1 MTKMNW
7 EYGSEADF
15 ERLLERFSS
24 FIQMHIQK
32 FDPQKNGID
41 PEDISQEI
49 RIKIWQILKDEK
61 KIKNYSSYIRKIVD
75 STVIDQLRR
84 KRRQE
89 GIIIKE
95 KLKRISEQ
103 QGFYTMRGSTE
114 KIPSYTM
121 GRALDSLMKS
131 RQKVVRLFL
140 LNMTLEEI
148 AISLN
153 WSKDKTRNLLYR
165 GLSDLKKS
173 LIEQGIND
181 DNLG

>member
-1 MTKMNW
+1 MNW
-7 EYGSEADF
+7 EFGDGDDF
-15 ERLLERFSS
+15 EKLIERFSS

-32 FDPQKNGID
+32 YDPQKNGID

-49 RIKIWQILKDEK
+49 KIKIWQILKDEK

-89 GIIIKE
+89 GIIKRE

-103 QGFYTMRGSTE
+103 QGFYAMRSSAE
-114 KIPSYTM
+114 KIPHHKM
-121 GRALDSLMKS
+121 GMALDSLMKS

-165 GLSDLKKS
+165 GLADLKKI
-173 LIEQGIND
+173 LKEQNNKD
-181 DNLG
+181 ENLG

>member
-1 MTKMNW
+1 MHW
-7 EYGSEADF
+7 EKGNEEDF
-15 ERLLERFSS
+15 EKVLERFSS

-49 RIKIWQILKDEK
+49 RIKIWRILKDEK
-61 KIKNYSSYIRKIVD
+61 KIKNYSSYIRKVVD
-75 STVIDQLRR
+75 STVIDQLRK

-89 GIIIKE
+89 GIIRKE
-95 KLKRISEQ
+95 KIKKISEQ
-103 QGFYTMRGSTE
+103 QGFYLMRSSSE
-114 KIPSYTM
+114 KIPTHMM
-121 GRALDSLMKS
+121 GQAIDSLMQS

-165 GLSDLKKS
+165 GLADLKKS
-173 LIEQGIND
+173 LKEQGIKNE
-181 DNLG
+181 NLG

>member
-1 MTKMNW
+1 MDW
-7 EYGSEADF
+7 ENCTGDDF
-15 ERLLERFSS
+15 EILIERFTG

-41 PEDISQEI
+41 PEDIAQEI

-61 KIKNYSSYIRKIVD
+61 KIKNYSSYIKKIVD

-89 GIIIKE
+89 GIIRKE

-103 QGFYTMRGSTE
+103 QGFYTMRGSIE
-114 KIPSYTM
+114 KISSYQM
-121 GRALDSLMKS
+121 GQAIDSLMKS

-148 AISLN
+148 ALALN

-165 GLSDLKKS
+165 GLADLKKC
-173 LIEQGIND
+173 LKEQSNKD
-181 DNLG
+181 DEYLG